1 MKSNKKLLDLYAQ
14 IYNLVAFSDCV
25 FSYDKINELDCDGVN
40 DCMVIGAGQLV
51 AQIDTYV
58 SRDQKIVVV
67 HIDAVDDSMIDDDFN
82 IWSHFQSVPCDAEHE
97 IKFMFDF
104 SNPTHRKLYNE
115 LIIALLDP
123 HA

>member
-1 MKSNKKLLDLYAQ
+1 MKSNKKLLDLYTQ

-25 FSYDKINELDCDGVN
+25 FSYDKINELDCDG
-40 DCMVIGAGQLV
+40 
-51 AQIDTYV
+51 
-58 SRDQKIVVV
+58 
-67 HIDAVDDSMIDDDFN
+67 
-82 IWSHFQSVPCDAEHE
+82 EHE